1 MTHSTPP
8 THVIVL
14 PGGGYSH
21 HAEHEGEPVVA
32 WLRGL
37 GMRASTFLYPV
48 ATRHPAVLDAVRA
61 EVRRV
66 REQWAAEHES
76 EPGDGASASATSRAP
91 ALRVGVL
98 GFSAGGHAAGH
109 AAYAPLDAAEALA
122 RGLGPELAPGSDPSP
137 LGRPDFA
144 VLAYPVV
151 SMLTKTHAGSRR
163 NLLGDG
169 PSDEATDALDAD
181 ADADA
186 ADRYDLL
193 RASTSLERLV
203 TPGAPPAFVW
213 HTAED
218 AVVPVGHA
226 YRLGRALA
234 SAKVPH
240 ELHVWPH
247 GPHGLGLATGERFA
261 GEAVRWTEACERWLR
276 AEGWLA

>member
-1 MTHSTPP
+1 M
-8 THVIVL
+8 L

-32 WLRGL
+32 WLQGL
-37 GMRASTFLYPV
+37 GMRASTLLYPV

-66 REQWAAEHES
+66 REEWAAEHQS
-76 EPGDGASASATSRAP
+76 KPGDDASATSLAP
-91 ALRVGVL
+91 ALRVGLL

-122 RGLGPELAPGSDPSP
+122 RGLDPELAPGSDPCP

-163 NLLGDG
+163 NLLGD
-169 PSDEATDALDAD
+169 DAT
-181 ADADA
+181 
-186 ADRYDLL
+186 DRYDLL

-247 GPHGLGLATGERFA
+247 GPHGIGLATGERYA
-261 GEAVRWTEACERWLR
+261 GEAERWTEACARWLR